1 MGRSRTRHTR
11 GHRLAIA
18 ALALGISAAGVACS
32 GGPSAKP
39 LALKTTSA
47 GQGSTPGSTQGS
59 TAAGA
64 TATAG
69 GSSATSSAPVP
80 GTSAPTPATAAAPT
94 SQTTHP
100 TTAPPSHN
108 PVTTQPAPAPTQP
121 APTSNGPQPT
131 TPGTYQYNGSGTTTI
146 ETSSGTQS
154 LAAATQTNLTI
165 SGGGSS
171 EQWSNSVTT
180 DNLTF
185 NGSGVFLTAETLNSA
200 TGAGGTSCVFATPV
214 AYPPWPLA
222 VGKSSS
228 GTANCGSGTL
238 TVNVQVVSQ
247 SGANFVVKITQTS
260 GSLKV
265 TETDTYSPSLRM
277 PIATS
282 FVILGSYGS
291 TAVSTQSSYTLA

>member
-1 MGRSRTRHTR
+1 MNHSN
-11 GHRLAIA
+11 
-18 ALALGISAAGVACS
+18 
-32 GGPSAKP
+32 
-39 LALKTTSA
+39 
-47 GQGSTPGSTQGS
+47 
-59 TAAGA
+59 
-64 TATAG
+64 
-69 GSSATSSAPVP
+69 
-80 GTSAPTPATAAAPT
+80 PT
-94 SQTTHP
+94 SQP
-100 TTAPPSHN
+100 TT
-108 PVTTQPAPAPTQP
+108 APTQP
-121 APTSNGPQPT
+121 AATNNGPAPT
-131 TPGTYQYNGSGTTTI
+131 TPGTYRYNGSGTTVL

-154 LAAATQTNLTI
+154 LPAATQTNLTI
-165 SGGGSS
+165 SGGGAS
-171 EQWSNSVTT
+171 EQWANSVTT

-185 NGSGVFLTAETLNSA
+185 TSSGVFLTSETLSSA
-200 TGAGGTSCVFATPV
+200 TGAAGTSCVFASPV

-238 TVNVQVVSQ
+238 SLSVQVVSQ
-247 SGANFVVKITQTS
+247 SGANFVVKISQTS